1 MQSLFLLPKS
11 WPKRPSGDAR
21 TAQANAIHSLK
32 RDIQSIRA
40 RETPACF
47 HQTVGFL
54 QIIHKTIAGRH
65 DMKQL
70 PCTAQLHCLL
80 VTKWSPSS
88 SLRVRRTME
97 RGGRRK
103 QKKQFKSTILS
114 FCPIGSHTKVGLV
127 ISCITTTR
135 MTTCKDLHAG
145 RAVIIDI
152 SRSPRLCIVLRHR
165 HLPQKLKL
173 KYALAL
179 ESSNDERT
187 WVFPFFATSNAMQ
200 R

>member
-103 QKKQFKSTILS
+103 QKKTVQE
-114 FCPIGSHTKVGLV
+114 HYLV
-127 ISCITTTR
+127 ILPHR
-135 MTTCKDLHAG
+135 EPHK
-145 RAVIIDI
+145 
-152 SRSPRLCIVLRHR
+152 SRSCDILYNYHAHD
-165 HLPQKLKL
+165 HLQRPTCRQSGYNRYKSV
-173 KYALAL
+173 
-179 ESSNDERT
+179 SSSVYRSSSSS
-187 WVFPFFATSNAMQ
+187 PTSEAQ
-200 R
+200 VEICVGT